1 MDDFNKKTLE
11 YGQTSAI
18 SEMIARGIAEKESIT
33 VSDDEVKEYAQSLI
47 DDGTVTGFDDVDA
60 VIEYYSQNYL
70 RLSLTFQKVLEYV
83 EEQAVE
89 KTATVTE

>member
-1 MDDFNKKTLE
+1 M
-11 YGQTSAI
+11 
-18 SEMIARGIAEKESIT
+18 
-33 VSDDEVKEYAQSLI
+33 SLI
-47 DDGTVTGFDDVDA
+47 DDGTVTGFDDADA
-60 VIEYYSQNYL
+60 VIEYYSQNYF